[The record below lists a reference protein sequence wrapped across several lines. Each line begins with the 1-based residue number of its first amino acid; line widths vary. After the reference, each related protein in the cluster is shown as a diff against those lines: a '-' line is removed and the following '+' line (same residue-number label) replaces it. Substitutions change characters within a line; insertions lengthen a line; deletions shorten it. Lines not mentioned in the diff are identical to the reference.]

1 MLSHGNLVANLL
13 QVNAW
18 MKSGGLKE
26 GAEVYIT
33 ALPIYHIF
41 ALVANV
47 LGSVSS
53 GSQNILITN
62 PRDMNGFVKEL
73 KKHKF
78 TILSGVNTLFN
89 GLLNHPEFKNCDF
102 SKLRFGFGGGMR
114 LKGPLWLEA
123 TAGVG
128 GLRGL
133 TITDGDV
140 SGPSIDVSS
149 SPFINLS
156 LTFRPS
162 FAD

>member
-1 MLSHGNLVANLL
+1 
-13 QVNAW
+13 
-18 MKSGGLKE
+18 
-26 GAEVYIT
+26 
-33 ALPIYHIF
+33 
-41 ALVANV
+41 
-47 LGSVSS
+47 
-53 GSQNILITN
+53 
-62 PRDMNGFVKEL
+62 
-73 KKHKF
+73 
-78 TILSGVNTLFN
+78 
-89 GLLNHPEFKNCDF
+89 
-102 SKLRFGFGGGMR
+102 MR